1 MHWLNQLISVICIY
15 SALSEDSVYI
25 SASLPERTANS
36 QGAPSLQKLSEGISI
51 YTKEILLK
59 NTTSGLC
66 VWDKSG
72 TKTYIEIIKAPFE
85 VSQSEKF
92 KLLEDQEFCIS
103 FKEETVEHVRC
114 HSLETDDSQVLRSHL
129 ETYEKIKATIAV
141 LLITKLQLNPQLH
154 IPDFCIHI
162 PVYITSA
169 SNKQILERCSKCKFS
184 SIDVDQDEG

>member
-1 MHWLNQLISVICIY
+1 M
-15 SALSEDSVYI
+15 
-25 SASLPERTANS
+25 
-36 QGAPSLQKLSEGISI
+36 LSEGISI

-66 VWDKSG
+66 VWNESG
-72 TKTYIEIIKAPFE
+72 TKKYIEITKAPFE
-85 VSQSEKF
+85 VSQSERLKP
-92 KLLEDQEFCIS
+92 LEDQEFFIS

-114 HSLETDDSQVLRSHL
+114 HSLETDDCEVLRGHL
-129 ETYEKIKATIAV
+129 ETYEKIKATIAI
-141 LLITKLQLNPQLH
+141 LLITELQLNPQLH

-169 SNKQILERCSKCKFS
+169 INKQILECCSECRFS